1 MSNGEELDIV
11 CQERRILGD
20 HVSLDPDTLCIRFV
34 AMPLD
39 EEDEFT
45 AAKSAKDRAITI
57 PNDTAQEPHILLEL
71 YLTKV
76 VNKQLEVARPI
87 SSLTLTPYH
96 GRATSE
102 TDYRDHANFNSPTPV
117 SITYHVTKS
126 TCDPIE
132 ISIDVETIETTP
144 EWWICQLTNSY
155 NALQIPADQNVW

>member
-1 MSNGEELDIV
+1 MSNGEEQDIV

-39 EEDEFT
+39 EDGFT
-45 AAKSAKDRAITI
+45 TAKSAKGRAITI

-76 VNKQLEVARPI
+76 VNKQVEIATPM
-87 SSLTLTPYH
+87 STLTLTPHH
-96 GRATSE
+96 GRTTSE
-102 TDYRDHANFNSPTPV
+102 TDYRDHASFNSLTPV
-117 SITYHVTKS
+117 SITYHVTKPS
-126 TCDPIE
+126 CDPTE

-144 EWWICQLTNSY
+144 EWWIFQLTNSY
-155 NALQIPADQNVW
+155 NALQIPVDQNIW